1 MSVIIVGDP
10 ATARALAEGPEAP
23 ENARVWDAPAPA
35 QASEA
40 TAVAALATALAAL
53 EADLQGQECEAMV
66 LADDSE
72 QALAGALVATKLLI
86 PVFATARAADRGS
99 ANGRLIAELAATYT
113 GAP

>member
-1 MSVIIVGDP
+1 MSVIIVGAP
-10 ATARALAEGPEAP
+10 AAAHALAEGPEAP
-23 ENARVWDAPAPA
+23 ENARIWAAPPA

-40 TAVAALATALAAL
+40 PAVAELATALAAL
-53 EADLQGQECEAMV
+53 EADLHGQECEAIV

-72 QALAGALVATKLLI
+72 QALAGALVGTKLPV

-99 ANGRLIAELAATYT
+99 ANGRLIAELAETYT